1 MIMTK
6 YYLGLDMGTSSLGW
20 AVTDEKYRLLRM
32 KGKDL
37 WGVRLFSEAKTAAE
51 RRSNRTSRRRLQREK
66 ARIGHMR
73 ELFAPEINKIDP
85 GFFQRLQDSKYFEE
99 DKKEHQP
106 YALFADTGY
115 TDKEYYKEF
124 PTIFHLRKELLDLDG
139 EHKEYD
145 VRLVYLAVL
154 NMFKHRGHFLNA
166 NLDDKSGGNLEE
178 RINELYQSMYD
189 ILGKELKIVEIEKI
203 EEILSSRDFA
213 NTARMEALLDLF
225 ELSKSKNKVETECLK
240 LICGLKGTISKIF
253 VEETF
258 EEDFA
263 KLSMS
268 FRESNYEEKILQVE
282 DNVSEEQFEFILL
295 LKQIHDWSVLAN
307 TMAGEEYLSVA
318 RVNTYEKH
326 QKDLKILKAYL
337 KENSMKEYNKMFRQM
352 NDNNY
357 SAYVG
362 SVLYKD
368 NSVRRGK
375 SNKREEFY
383 KYVKDV
389 IKNWEDSETKK
400 YIEDEIEKATFLP
413 KQMTASNGVIPNQV
427 HKKELKR
434 ILENASG
441 YLEFLNEKDETGLT
455 VSEKIIKLFEFQIP
469 YYVGPIS
476 YYVNGEVK
484 SKHRDNM
491 WSVRKESGTVY
502 PWNFEQKID
511 IKKSAEN
518 FIGNLIN
525 HCTYLNGEN
534 VLPKNSLL
542 YEKFMVLNELNNLKI
557 NGKKPSVEQKQEI
570 YNNLFKKGKKV
581 TSKAL
586 IKFMKENAWID
597 NTDEP
602 EISGIDGDF
611 INKLANYKKFLEIF
625 DTDTLTEEQ
634 ERIAEE
640 IIFYSTVY
648 GDSRK
653 FLEERIREKY
663 QSILNE
669 KQIKRIL
676 GMKFKDWGRL
686 SKELLELKG
695 VDRETGEISSVI
707 SRMWNSN
714 YNLMELIATEK
725 FSYAYEIKQK
735 TKKIEKTLSTI
746 EYDDLDELYIS
757 APVKRMVWQ
766 TILVLKELEETIG
779 YAPER
784 IFVEMARDVNAPKER
799 KDSRKKKFIDLYK
812 ACKKESRD
820 WKNELE
826 NTEESKFRSKKLYL
840 YYTQKGK
847 CMYSGKTIELKDLF
861 NDNLYDIDHI
871 YPRHFVKDDSIEN
884 NLVLVEKNYNAHK
897 SDTFPIEAGIRE
909 KMHSYWKVLR
919 DGNFITE
926 EKYKRLTRNEEFTD
940 EERAGFIS
948 RQIVETR
955 QGTKV
960 ITDLFEQT
968 FPETEIVYVKAGNV
982 SDFRHKFNFIKCR
995 NVNDFH
1001 HANDAYLNIV
1011 VGNVYLTKFTKSAI
1025 NFIKDYKKDPDKNK
1039 YHMDNLFRYP
1049 VSRNGVD
1056 AWVTKGRE
1064 SLATVEKMMA
1074 KNTPMVTR
1082 MNYEEHGG
1090 IADQTI
1096 YSAVEASKA
1105 KGVGYISVKS
1115 SDGIISNTCKYGGMK
1130 KFTGTYFVLVE
1141 HTKKNKRVR
1150 SLEAMPLY
1158 LKDQLN
1164 TREKVEQ
1171 YFEDQY
1177 GYVEPKVR
1185 YDRIKMYS
1193 LIKVDGFYLYLT
1205 GRGGNQLYVINAV
1218 ELTIDAENS
1227 EYIRKIT
1234 KLNDEYNKEE
1244 QFENDEKIT
1253 FDKNIKLYD
1262 KLLDKHLSQI
1272 YSKRPNP
1279 VGEKLKVWR
1288 DKFMG
1293 LTLQKQVYVLL
1304 QILQLS
1310 QLLNQG
1316 ADLTDIG
1323 GVKKTGVATL
1333 NKVISDKKEFKLIN
1347 QSITGLYENEID
1359 LLSV

>member
-189 ILGKELKIVEIEKI
+189 ILGKELKRVEIEKI

-268 FRESNYEEKILQVE
+268 FRESNYEEKILHVE

-362 SVLYKD
+362 SVLYKN

-597 NTDEP
+597 NIDEP

-611 INKLANYKKFLEIF
+611 TNKLANYKKFLEIF

-653 FLEERIREKY
+653 FLEERIRERY

-735 TKKIEKTLSTI
+735 
-746 EYDDLDELYIS
+746 
-757 APVKRMVWQ
+757 
-766 TILVLKELEETIG
+766 
-779 YAPER
+779 
-784 IFVEMARDVNAPKER
+784 
-799 KDSRKKKFIDLYK
+799 
-812 ACKKESRD
+812 
-820 WKNELE
+820 
-826 NTEESKFRSKKLYL
+826 
-840 YYTQKGK
+840 
-847 CMYSGKTIELKDLF
+847 
-861 NDNLYDIDHI
+861 
-871 YPRHFVKDDSIEN
+871 RHC
-884 NLVLVEKNYNAHK
+884 
-897 SDTFPIEAGIRE
+897 P
-909 KMHSYWKVLR
+909 
-919 DGNFITE
+919 
-926 EKYKRLTRNEEFTD
+926 
-940 EERAGFIS
+940 
-948 RQIVETR
+948 Q
-955 QGTKV
+955 
-960 ITDLFEQT
+960 
-968 FPETEIVYVKAGNV
+968 
-982 SDFRHKFNFIKCR
+982 
-995 NVNDFH
+995 
-1001 HANDAYLNIV
+1001 
-1011 VGNVYLTKFTKSAI
+1011 
-1025 NFIKDYKKDPDKNK
+1025 
-1039 YHMDNLFRYP
+1039 
-1049 VSRNGVD
+1049 
-1056 AWVTKGRE
+1056 
-1064 SLATVEKMMA
+1064 
-1074 KNTPMVTR
+1074 
-1082 MNYEEHGG
+1082 
-1090 IADQTI
+1090 
-1096 YSAVEASKA
+1096 
-1105 KGVGYISVKS
+1105 
-1115 SDGIISNTCKYGGMK
+1115 
-1130 KFTGTYFVLVE
+1130 
-1141 HTKKNKRVR
+1141 
-1150 SLEAMPLY
+1150 
-1158 LKDQLN
+1158 
-1164 TREKVEQ
+1164 
-1171 YFEDQY
+1171 
-1177 GYVEPKVR
+1177 
-1185 YDRIKMYS
+1185 
-1193 LIKVDGFYLYLT
+1193 
-1205 GRGGNQLYVINAV
+1205 
-1218 ELTIDAENS
+1218 
-1227 EYIRKIT
+1227 
-1234 KLNDEYNKEE
+1234 
-1244 QFENDEKIT
+1244 
-1253 FDKNIKLYD
+1253 
-1262 KLLDKHLSQI
+1262 
-1272 YSKRPNP
+1272 
-1279 VGEKLKVWR
+1279 
-1288 DKFMG
+1288 
-1293 LTLQKQVYVLL
+1293 
-1304 QILQLS
+1304 
-1310 QLLNQG
+1310 
-1316 ADLTDIG
+1316 
-1323 GVKKTGVATL
+1323 
-1333 NKVISDKKEFKLIN
+1333 
-1347 QSITGLYENEID
+1347 
-1359 LLSV
+1359 